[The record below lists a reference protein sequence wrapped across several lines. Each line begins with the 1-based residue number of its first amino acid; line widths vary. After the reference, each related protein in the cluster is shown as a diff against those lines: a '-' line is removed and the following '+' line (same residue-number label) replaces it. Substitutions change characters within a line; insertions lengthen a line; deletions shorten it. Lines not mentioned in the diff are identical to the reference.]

1 MRTRYD
7 KELEQLAADLNEMG
21 SMTSDIAVN
30 ILDCL
35 KNYDASR
42 VEEIN
47 AQMSEISAFE
57 RSIEA
62 VCMRLIMRQQPI
74 ASDLRNIR
82 STMFIIYD
90 MERIGIQSAEIAHM
104 LDYVA
109 VHPQPLDEAIFRL
122 GSAAV
127 QMVTESVKACE
138 DKNEVTAKAV
148 ISYDDTVDGLF
159 DEAKKILIES
169 IQSGTTDAEAC
180 VDMLMIAKYFERI
193 ADHAES
199 MADWAYFAVTGNHAE

>member
-1 MRTRYD
+1 MRSRYD

-21 SMTSDIAVN
+21 AMTKDIAVS

-35 KNYDASR
+35 KTYDASR
-42 VEEIN
+42 ADDID
-47 AQMSEISAFE
+47 AALAEISAFE

-109 VHPQPLDEAIFRL
+109 AHPQPLDESIFRL
-122 GSAAV
+122 GTAAV

-159 DEAKKILIES
+159 DEAKKVLIDA
-169 IQSGTTDAEAC
+169 IKSGETDAEAC

-199 MADWAYFAVTGNHAE
+199 MADWAYFSVTGVHTK

>member
-1 MRTRYD
+1 MRSRYD

-21 SMTSDIAVN
+21 AMTKDIAVG

-35 KNYDASR
+35 KTYDASG
-42 VEEIN
+42 VDEIN
-47 AQMSEISAFE
+47 AQMNEISAFE
-57 RSIEA
+57 RQIEA

-74 ASDLRNIR
+74 ATDLRNIR

-109 VHPQPLDEAIFRL
+109 AHPQPIDEAIFRL

-159 DEAKKILIES
+159 DEAKKVLIEA
-169 IQSGTTDAEAC
+169 IQNDSTDAEAC

-199 MADWAYFAVTGNHAE
+199 MADWACYAVTGAHAK